1 MKITIGHLYPDLL
14 NLYGEVE
21 GHCILNAVNVIY
33 ERMKRMEPDMVIRT
47 LECNP
52 ASFLD
57 I

>member
-1 MKITIGHLYPDLL
+1 MHCDQREHCS
-14 NLYGEVE
+14 GEVE

-33 ERMKRMEPDMVIRT
+33 ERMKRMEPDMVIKT